1 MGTIFALL
9 SGAAMALQ
17 GAMNAQLSR
26 PLGLYWMLVSLQV
39 LGLVI
44 SIPLALLRTPELPSL
59 LSPPLYLY
67 LGGPIGVAIAALV
80 ALSVPQLGMVRATTF
95 ILVAQVLTAVTIDH
109 LGFLGLMHRPFPL
122 WRLVGVAL
130 LALGAQILLRA

>member
-26 PLGLYWMLVSLQV
+26 PLGLYWMLVALQA
-39 LGLVI
+39 LGLFT
-44 SIPLALLRTPELPSL
+44 SIALALLRTPHLPPL

-67 LGGPIGVAIAALV
+67 IAGPLGVAIAALV
-80 ALSVPQLGMVRATTF
+80 ALSVPDLGMVRATTF

-109 LGFLGLMHRPFPL
+109 LGLLGLVHRPFPL
-122 WRLVGVAL
+122 WRLVGVGL
-130 LALGAQILLRA
+130 LAAGAQILLRA